1 MPKFTDVYTD
11 QAVVRKHHTIDAD
24 GKVLGRVAQ
33 EAALLLRG
41 KGKVYFAYN
50 RDLGDSVTIYN
61 AAKVKITGRKLT
73 EKIYTSYSGYP
84 GGLRKIALG
93 KLLAEQPEKVMQH
106 AVKGMLPKT
115 PPGRKLFGKLKVYK
129 GEKAKSVS

>member
-1 MPKFTDVYTD
+1 MPKFTDLYTD
-11 QAVVRKHHTIDAD
+11 KALVRKHHNIDAN

-33 EAALLLRG
+33 EAAFLLRG
-41 KGKVYFAYN
+41 KGKVYFSYH
-50 RDLGDSVTIYN
+50 RDIGDSVTIYN
-61 AAKVKITGRKLT
+61 AEKVKITGRKLT

-84 GGLRKIALG
+84 GGLRKISLG

-115 PPGRKLFGKLKVYK
+115 PLGRKLFGKLKVYK